1 MEKKRIE
8 SILDGK
14 PRTPEETERFFKEAE
29 EFEREREEYFKQLEA
44 QNNKQS
50 TKAALKDNKQ

>member
-29 EFEREREEYFKQLEA
+29 EFEREREEYFK
-44 QNNKQS
+44 
-50 TKAALKDNKQ
+50 

>member
-14 PRTPEETERFFKEAE
+14 PRTPEETEVLRKNFE
-29 EFEREREEYFKQLEA
+29 EMKKLQEEKRA
-44 QNNKQS
+44 KR
-50 TKAALKDNKQ
+50 